1 MVIPGAKE
9 GRRKRGMKIEETDE
23 RELVKRLLRGSRSSL
38 RTYYTRYS
46 PRLMA
51 FIGSRVQSGEDAEEI
66 LHDTLLSALD
76 SLAIFTGRSS
86 LFTWLCGIA
95 RHEIADYYRRQ
106 KIRSVVF
113 SRLPFIEG
121 FVSRALEPSAAMMRE
136 EYERGVK
143 VALGRLM
150 PHYREIL
157 VLKYMDGMSV
167 KEIAKRLGMS
177 VKACESA
184 LTRARRA
191 FVVAY
196 EKR

>member
-1 MVIPGAKE
+1 MVFEASV
-9 GRRKRGMKIEETDE
+9 E
-23 RELVKRLLRGSRSSL
+23 RMLIKRLLRGSRRSL
-38 RTYYTRYS
+38 RTFYTRYS
-46 PRLMA
+46 PRLLA
-51 FIGSRVQSGEDAEEI
+51 FIDSRVQSGEDAEEI

-95 RHEIADYYRRQ
+95 RHEMGDYYRRR

-167 KEIAKRLGMS
+167 KEIAKKLGMS

-196 EKR
+196 EER

>member
-1 MVIPGAKE
+1 MLIPGVRE
-9 GRRKRGMKIEETDE
+9 ERRKRGMKIDETDE
-23 RELVKRLLRGSRSSL
+23 RELVKRLLRGSRRSL
-38 RTYYTRYS
+38 RTYYTQYS
-46 PRLMA
+46 PRLLA
-51 FIGSRVQSGEDAEEI
+51 FIGSRVQSGEDGEEI
-66 LHDTLLSALD
+66 LHDTLLSSLD

-191 FVVAY
+191 FVVA
-196 EKR
+196 

>member
-1 MVIPGAKE
+1 MTFEDQV
-9 GRRKRGMKIEETDE
+9 E
-23 RELVKRLLRGSRSSL
+23 RELVRQLLRGSQQSL
-38 RTYYTRYS
+38 RTFYSLYS
-46 PRLMA
+46 PRL
-51 FIGSRVQSGEDAEEI
+51 FSFVCSRVQSGEDAEEI
-66 LHDTLLSALD
+66 LHDTLLSSLD

-95 RHEIADYYRRQ
+95 RHEMADYYRRQ

-121 FVSRALEPSAAMMRE
+121 FVSRALEPSAAMMRA

-143 VALGRLM
+143 VALGRLI

-196 EKR
+196 ENR